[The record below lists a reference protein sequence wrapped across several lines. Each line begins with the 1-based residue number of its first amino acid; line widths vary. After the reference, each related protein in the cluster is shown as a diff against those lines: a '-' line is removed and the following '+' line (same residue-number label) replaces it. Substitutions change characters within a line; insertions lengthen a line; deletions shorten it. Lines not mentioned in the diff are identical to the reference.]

1 MPILATA
8 TGSFFAG
15 RRASAFSGTA
25 WAPTDLGINLRM
37 WVNPSDTSTTT
48 FQSGSNALLSISD
61 ASGVGTTININ
72 NTPQQGTED
81 NKEIIVFDHGSN
93 EYLSTGS
100 FAIAANGN
108 HWAAFAG
115 TIATPDNSKDSIW
128 SFDTTQSPARDY
140 AISSGNASQFDGE
153 LDLDGLS
160 TNRISSNAGNLI
172 NFTAQTPIQPNTNFL
187 ILCYFDKSHGEIG
200 VRVNGSNA
208 FTPETDY
215 DNSIRTTAG
224 MNIFRNRGSQSFGG
238 KMFEFMVSQG
248 QPGIGSGNKMYIEQA
263 EGYLAH
269 KWGMTSLL
277 PVSHPYKNTAPTG

>member
-1 MPILATA
+1 MAFIGSV
-8 TGSFFAG
+8 TGSFKAG
-15 RRASAFSGTA
+15 RRASTFSSAA
-25 WAPTDLGINLRM
+25 WSPSTLGNDLRIWL
-37 WVNPSDTSTTT
+37 NPSDTSTTT
-48 FQSGSNALLSISD
+48 FSTDGLNSLTSISD
-61 ASGVGTTININ
+61 ASGVGTTIDIN

-81 NKEIIVFDHGSN
+81 NKQIIVFDHSSN

-115 TIATPDNSKDSIW
+115 TIATPDNTKDSIW
-128 SFDTTQSPARDY
+128 SFETTQSPKRDY

-160 TNRISSNAGNLI
+160 TNRISSDAGNLI
-172 NFTAQTPIQPNTNFL
+172 AFTAQTPIQPNTNFL
-187 ILCYFDKSHGEIG
+187 ILCYFDKTGSEIG

-215 DNSIRTTAG
+215 DNSLRTTAG

-238 KMFEFMVSQG
+238 KMFEFIVAQT
-248 QPGIGSGNKMYIEQA
+248 QPGTGGGDKTYIEQA

-277 PVSHPYKNTAPTG
+277 PVSHPYKSSAP